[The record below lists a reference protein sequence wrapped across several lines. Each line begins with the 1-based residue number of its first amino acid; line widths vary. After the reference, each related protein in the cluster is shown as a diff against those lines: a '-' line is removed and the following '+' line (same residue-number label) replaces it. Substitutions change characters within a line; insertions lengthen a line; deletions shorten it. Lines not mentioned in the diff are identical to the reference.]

1 MARKV
6 EEIMTTNPR
15 TVNVDDSVRDAAR
28 VMNENDIGDAVVVED
43 GQVTGIVTDRDIAVR
58 AVAEGRDAE
67 STTVGEIATTGVQ
80 AIEPEAS
87 VDDALRMMR
96 EHDIR
101 RLPVV
106 KNGRPVGIVSLG
118 DLAVEREPDSTLAD
132 ISAAAPDQ

>member
-1 MARKV
+1 MAQTV

-15 TVNVDDSVRDAAR
+15 TVNVDDPVLQAAQVMRD
-28 VMNENDIGDAVVVED
+28 NDIGDVIVVED

-58 AVAEGRDAE
+58 AVADGRDPE
-67 STTVGEIATTGVQ
+67 STAVREIATTGVQ
-80 AIEPEAS
+80 AIEPDAS

>member
-1 MARKV
+1 MSQTV

-15 TVNVDDSVRDAAR
+15 TVNVDDTVLQAAQVMRD
-28 VMNENDIGDAVVVED
+28 NDIGDVIVVED

-58 AVAEGRDAE
+58 AVAEGRDPE

-80 AIEPEAS
+80 AIEPDAS
-87 VDDALRMMR
+87 VDDALSKMR